1 MKLTQPQTGE
11 PFPEP
16 LAVAIRA
23 FLTPRDKKI
32 LIAYYETG
40 ATDAELAAIFGDDA
54 PQRVAQISRGVG
66 KLLRLFNER
75 ERKAQVSGSET
86 SADVAEEAAR
96 RRYSPPNRS
105 ASGDVDENTEAA
117 RC

>member
-1 MKLTQPQTGE
+1 MRLEETRTGE
-11 PFPEP
+11 PFPKP

-40 ATDAELAAIFGDDA
+40 ANDAELAAIFGPDA
-54 PQRVAQISRGVG
+54 VERVAQISDGVG
-66 KLLRLFNER
+66 KLLRLFNEL
-75 ERKAQVSGSET
+75 ERKNEPGF
-86 SADVAEEAAR
+86 VAEEA
-96 RRYSPPNRS
+96 
-105 ASGDVDENTEAA
+105 V

>member
-1 MKLTQPQTGE
+1 MSLEEPRTDA

-54 PQRVAQISRGVG
+54 PYRVAQISRGVG

-86 SADVAEEAAR
+86 SADVAENA
-96 RRYSPPNRS
+96 
-105 ASGDVDENTEAA
+105 EAA

>member
-1 MKLTQPQTGE
+1 MNLTQPQIGE

-32 LIAYYETG
+32 LIAYYEN
-40 ATDAELAAIFGDDA
+40 DVNEAELAAIFGDDA
-54 PQRVAQISRGVG
+54 PGRVAQISRGVR

-86 SADVAEEAAR
+86 GADVAEEAAR
-96 RRYSPPNRS
+96 
-105 ASGDVDENTEAA
+105 
-117 RC
+117 C

>member
-1 MKLTQPQTGE
+1 MNLTQPPTGE

-32 LIAYYETG
+32 LIAYYEND
-40 ATDAELAAIFGDDA
+40 ANEAELAAIFGDDA
-54 PQRVAQISRGVG
+54 PGRVAQISRGVG

-75 ERKAQVSGSET
+75 ERKARVSGSET
-86 SADVAEEAAR
+86 SADVAENA
-96 RRYSPPNRS
+96 
-105 ASGDVDENTEAA
+105 EAA